1 MNGFISTSYYSSR
14 FRLSILAV
22 VRGIIGMSFGEFEC
36 VFVCLCVCG
45 LDSWELFCCA
55 DQSKIVLKLPTT
67 HTHRETRF
75 KIYALN

>member
-1 MNGFISTSYYSSR
+1 MNGFISTSCYSCS
-14 FRLSILAV
+14 FRLSISSSTCRLGNLNV
-22 VRGIIGMSFGEFEC
+22 CSC
-36 VFVCLCVCG
+36 VGVCD
-45 LDSWELFCCA
+45 LDSWELFFGA